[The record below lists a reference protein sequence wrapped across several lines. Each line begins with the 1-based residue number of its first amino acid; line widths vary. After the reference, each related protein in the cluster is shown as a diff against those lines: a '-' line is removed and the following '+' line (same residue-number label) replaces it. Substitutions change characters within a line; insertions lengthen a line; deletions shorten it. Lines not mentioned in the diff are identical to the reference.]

1 MLRFAERVLEL
12 FAAFPLRSI
21 PVKGL
26 SVPEADSDHRSRLF
40 PEGVFDRKGQER
52 DRRHAGRQVGQSRHH
67 GLRMVP
73 AIGEFPLGSNPQ
85 TGSGM
90 LEDSSRCLEKVRC
103 PLKPIEFDPKKP
115 HLGKNAIGLKSGRID
130 RRIKDAI

>member
-12 FAAFPLRSI
+12 FTAFPLRSI

-26 SVPEADSDHRSRLF
+26 PVPEADSDHRSRFL
-40 PEGVFDRKGQER
+40 PEGVFDRKGKER
-52 DRRHAGRQVGQSRHH
+52 YRWYAGCQVGQSRHH

-103 PLKPIEFDPKKP
+103 PLKPMEFNPKKT
-115 HLGKNAIGLKSGRID
+115 HLGKNAIGFESGRID
-130 RRIKDAI
+130 RRIKDAV